1 MSQHRFKAKTSDGTD
16 VVVTLGWDR
25 PLRGH
30 FALVEKVETA
40 HPTPEVAPACE
51 GPGAAADE
59 DDGEDDGFLYSN
71 LSDPNLFDRLGMSP
85 ELSYFEG
92 VLSEMGIRAPE
103 QVLRAVEDDAIHNVG
118 NKLVEYDAAGCVM
131 VPEAA

>member
-1 MSQHRFKAKTSDGTD
+1 
-16 VVVTLGWDR
+16 
-25 PLRGH
+25 
-30 FALVEKVETA
+30 
-40 HPTPEVAPACE
+40 
-51 GPGAAADE
+51 
-59 DDGEDDGFLYSN
+59 
-71 LSDPNLFDRLGMSP
+71 MSP